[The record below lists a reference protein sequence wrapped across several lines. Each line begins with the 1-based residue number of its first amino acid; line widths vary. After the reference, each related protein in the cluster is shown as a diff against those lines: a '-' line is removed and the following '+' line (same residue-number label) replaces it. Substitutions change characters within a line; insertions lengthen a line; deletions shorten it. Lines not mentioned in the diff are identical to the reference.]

1 MIVVLSC
8 ALLHA
13 YLIGMVVGN
22 MLHTKSSGAM
32 EVNVIAII
40 INVAFLISCVIKL
53 TG

>member
-1 MIVVLSC
+1 MIVNLSC

-22 MLHTKSSGAM
+22 MFHTKSSGAM
-32 EVNVIAII
+32 VVNVIAII
-40 INVAFLISCVIKL
+40 INMASLISCVIKL

>member
-1 MIVVLSC
+1 MIIILSC

-22 MLHTKSSGAM
+22 MFHTKSSGAM
-32 EVNVIAII
+32 VINAIAII
-40 INVAFLISCVIKL
+40 INVASLISCVIKL